1 MNWHVYELL
10 AIDFGWE
17 HVKTVKETLVAIA
30 NGPDELSHPDGLNSA
45 NAKAFLD
52 AWESAKSAAS
62 EKGWEGDFRHEP
74 SVFWLPSEGDFN
86 YGFVFKQDNNGD
98 TYVVP
103 PHALPWLARL
113 A

>member
-17 HVKTVKETLVAIA
+17 HVKTVKDTLLAIA
-30 NGPDELSHPDGLNSA
+30 SGPDELNHPDGLNAA

-52 AWESAKSAAS
+52 AWESAKNAAS
-62 EKGWEGDFRHEP
+62 EKGWEGDFRQEP
-74 SVFWLPSEGDFN
+74 SVFWLPSEGHFD
-86 YGFVFKQDNNGD
+86 YGFVFKQHNNGD
-98 TYVVP
+98 TFVVS
-103 PHALPWLARL
+103 PHSLPWLARL